1 MYYFTNYLTDEQLE
15 AEESKGICPVCKKNQ
30 IKGTQIKYCSA
41 ECRIKF
47 NAQLSKEY
55 HYPTNREPVERNCV
69 KCDITFI
76 GTTVYCSPKCRKET
90 QYEKNK
96 NPLSLHHKGEKAKLK
111 KKNRERQ
118 GGNSFFFGDPAW
130 LKGGVVN
137 SEISYLITC
146 IPDQPYTQEDPDEI
160 LKILEEELPMPRYK
174 NGKIAR
180 KTTGQKAAR
189 KARKARAYRGINY
202 DRGAGGPIGKSDK
215 KLFKLLKFDDVER
228 EEPVVIDEKEST
240 TDTSTKN

>member
-76 GTTVYCSPKCRKET
+76 GTTVYCSHKCKKEN

-160 LKILEEELPMPRYK
+160 LKFLKK
-174 NGKIAR
+174 NCLCLDI
-180 KTTGQKAAR
+180 KTG
-189 KARKARAYRGINY
+189 
-202 DRGAGGPIGKSDK
+202 
-215 KLFKLLKFDDVER
+215 KLLARQQDKRLQEKQEKLGHIGELTMSVEER
-228 EEPVVIDEKEST
+228 DQFKS
-240 TDTSTKN
+240 